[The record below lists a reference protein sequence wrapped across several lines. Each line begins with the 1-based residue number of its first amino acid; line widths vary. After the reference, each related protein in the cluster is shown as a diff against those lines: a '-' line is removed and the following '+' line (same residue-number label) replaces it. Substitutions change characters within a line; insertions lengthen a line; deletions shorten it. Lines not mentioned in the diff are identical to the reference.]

1 MQSVLIADD
10 EMAVC
15 NLINHLISW
24 EELELTGIGYAHD
37 GIQAYQIIMEK
48 KPDIVITDIRMPGLD
63 GLELIEKIRKEN
75 QAVSFIIVSGYQEFE
90 FAKQALRF
98 GVEDY
103 LVKPIKEDELN
114 SILRHVQ
121 EKRELGYKKE
131 KNETAQQVEMNFL
144 QENLR
149 KTWLFHLIKGEGRIT
164 QETIIEINQKYCF
177 HFCPGVF
184 HALAIQV
191 ENDRQEGWEDNRE
204 YYIERV
210 QKYIS
215 QELNAY
221 FFDYESVIQGN
232 QMIYLINGKQ
242 YSKEALKERLG
253 KVIAG
258 IRLQSEEIRNMVL
271 TIAVSEGCDSIEDC
285 RMIIRQA
292 QYAICMRWW
301 NGKNQFYWAEEI
313 SLGLKKGS
321 LRVRGEEREKLLQ
334 LIEVFDGHKIYQWSL
349 EMLENYQ
356 KELGKDYVFLAD
368 IVLDIMRII
377 RDKILEWKG
386 IHENNGFFQEDYF
399 IRQMNDC
406 RNWSEVLQLLGNA
419 IDFVVQAGDERK
431 QMLTALPIRIVRQY
445 LEENYS
451 NRITLEEMADIV
463 HLSPVYL
470 SSLFKKETGMNFS
483 DYLVHVRVDR
493 AKILLKEVKWNVS
506 EVAHLVGYTDSRH
519 FSKTFS
525 KVVGISPKEYRRLHS

>member
-10 EMAVC
+10 EMSVC
-15 NLINHLISW
+15 NLIKHLISW
-24 EELELTGIGYAHD
+24 EELGLTGMGYAHD

-63 GLELIEKIRKEN
+63 GLKLIEKIRKEN
-75 QAVSFIIVSGYQEFE
+75 QAVSFIIVSGYREFE

-114 SILRHVQ
+114 AILRHVQ
-121 EKRELGYKKE
+121 EKRESEYKKE
-131 KNETAQQVEMNFL
+131 KNESAQQVEIISL
-144 QENLR
+144 QKNLR
-149 KTWLFHLIKGEGRIT
+149 KTWLSHLIKGDGRT
-164 QETIIEINQKYCF
+164 NQETIEEINQKYCF
-177 HFCPGVF
+177 HFYPGDF
-184 HALAIQV
+184 YALVIQI
-191 ENDRQEGWEDNRE
+191 ENDRQGGWEESRE
-204 YYIERV
+204 YYMERV
-210 QKYIS
+210 QRYFN
-215 QELNAY
+215 QELNT
-221 FFDYESVIQGN
+221 FVFDYESVIQGN

-242 YSKEALKERLG
+242 YSKEVLEVRLRE
-253 KVIAG
+253 IITG
-258 IRLQSEEIRNMVL
+258 IRLLSEAIRNMAL
-271 TIAVSEGCDSIEDC
+271 TIAVSEECGTIEDC

-292 QYAICMRWW
+292 QYAIYMRWW
-301 NGKNQFYWAEEI
+301 NGKNQIYWAEKS
-313 SLGLKKGS
+313 SLELKRDS
-321 LRVRGEEREKLLQ
+321 LRIRSEEREKLLQ
-334 LIEVFDGHKIYQWSL
+334 LIALFDAHKISRWSL
-349 EMLENYQ
+349 EVLENYQ
-356 KELGKDYVFLAD
+356 RELGKDYVFLVD

-406 RNWSEVLQLLGNA
+406 KNWSEVLQLLGNA
-419 IDFVVQAGDERK
+419 IDFAVQAGDERK
-431 QMLTALPIRIVRQY
+431 QMLTALPVRVALQY

-451 NRITLEEMADIV
+451 NRITLEELADLV

-470 SSLFKKETGMNFS
+470 SSLFKKEAGMNFS
-483 DYLVHVRVDR
+483 EYLIHVRMDR
-493 AKILLKEVKWNVS
+493 AKKLLKEVKWNVS

-525 KVVGISPKEYRRLHS
+525 KMVGISPKEYRKLHS